1 VQIPDVD
8 ISFCSFDP
16 EGSQIFLG
24 MGKIG
29 RSTLRSELQEK
40 ATSTITEWMLVLAK
54 FGVQ

>member
-1 VQIPDVD
+1 MQIPDVD